1 MNDLLK
7 LASKSLK
14 PFGYKIA
21 NDRGPNILRIANL
34 EKTDQD
40 IKTFQQAQYAQN
52 LTDYADLNTMV
63 VYLRTCLRANRNIDK
78 KPRLTGASMEEN
90 ALRCINS
97 LITAMNAATTCGNLR
112 LIILDDHSDDNIINN
127 INRLCKKAQFP
138 WELQTTQIMGQ
149 GASLHE
155 QFTKGRDEN
164 AITYF
169 VEDDFLHEEN
179 GIAAAW
185 NFYRQIYS
193 DFKTHCL
200 IHPQEHHT
208 LHEKLYPSYIVASP
222 DRHWRTTRHATHTF
236 MTHGH
241 IVRDYWDYFENTK
254 FVGIKKKRKLGSE
267 SKTTNRLFNH
277 IPGFSP
283 LQPFAVHLQFENLL
297 PPFYDW
303 KPLWDAN
310 KIKF

>member
-7 LASKSLK
+7 FVSNGLK
-14 PFGYKIA
+14 PFGYHIA
-21 NDRGPNILRIANL
+21 DYNAPNVLRIKNL
-34 EKTDQD
+34 ETEEQITAFRKS
-40 IKTFQQAQYAQN
+40 QYGQN
-52 LTDYADLNTMV
+52 LTKNANLDHLTV
-63 VYLRTCLRANRNIDK
+63 FLRTCTRQNRNIDT

-90 ALRCINS
+90 TLRCISS
-97 LITAMNAATTCGNLR
+97 LVKSMNKAVSNGKIE
-112 LIILDDHSDDNIINN
+112 LIILDDRSDEDAIEKIKAV
-127 INRLCKKAQFP
+127 CKKANFP
-138 WELQTTQIMGQ
+138 WMLQQTETTGQ
-149 GASLHE
+149 GPSLHE
-155 QFTKGRDEN
+155 QFTLGREQN

-169 VEDDFLHEEN
+169 VEDDFLHEED
-179 GIAAAW
+179 GILSAW
-185 NFYRQIYS
+185 NFYKQIYT

-222 DRHWRTTRHATHTF
+222 DRHWRTMRHATHTF

-254 FVGIKKKRKLGSE
+254 YVGIKKKRKLGSE
-267 SKTTNRLFNH
+267 ARTTNKLFKH

-283 LQPFAVHLQFENLL
+283 LTPFAVHLQFENLL

-303 KPLWDAN
+303 KPLWDQN
-310 KIKF
+310 KL